1 VRRVVWGVRTT
12 DITRGG
18 SRVTRGVRWLC
29 ARLSASVPV
38 RIVCAAQASLRI
50 HALLGYSAERMM
62 VIPNGLDL
70 DRMVA
75 TPEAVARLRAD
86 HGIAPDDLVVGMVG
100 RFNPIKGQRE
110 FVQAAARIAVQFPD
124 CRFVMVGR
132 DCDRDNAKLAEWLDA
147 TGVGGRFVLLDN
159 RSDVPVC
166 LAAMDVFVLPSRT
179 EGFPNV
185 LSEAMAMARPCVST
199 DVGDAARVLGNCGAI
214 VPPEDVGAISD
225 AVLGLLESGHE
236 KREQLGVRARE
247 RVIREYSM
255 ERCARAYLDLYD
267 SIMTT
272 NGGVGS

>member
-1 VRRVVWGVRTT
+1 MSGC
-12 DITRGG
+12 G
-18 SRVTRGVRWLC
+18 
-29 ARLSASVPV
+29 
-38 RIVCAAQASLRI
+38 I
-50 HALLGYSAERMM
+50 HARLGYSAARMM

-70 DRMVA
+70 ERMVA

-110 FVQAAARIAVQFPD
+110 FVQAAARIADRFPD

-132 DCDRDNAKLAEWLDA
+132 DCDRDNATLAEWLDA
-147 TGVGGRFVLLDN
+147 TGVGERFVLLGN
-159 RSDVPVC
+159 RLDVPVC

-185 LSEAMAMARPCVST
+185 LAEAMAMARPCVST

-214 VPPEDVGAISD
+214 VRPEDADAISD
-225 AVLGLLESGHE
+225 AVLGLLESSPE
-236 KREQLGVRARE
+236 KREQLGARARE

-272 NGGVGS
+272 NGGVGN